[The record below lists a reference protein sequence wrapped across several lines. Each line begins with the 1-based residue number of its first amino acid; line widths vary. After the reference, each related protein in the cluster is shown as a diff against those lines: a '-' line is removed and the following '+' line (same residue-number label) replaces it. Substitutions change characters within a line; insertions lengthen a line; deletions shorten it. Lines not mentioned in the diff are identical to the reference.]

1 MEPGS
6 QSGEYNQERA
16 QLPRNMI
23 ENSMFEEE
31 PDIVDLAKEPRLHPL
46 EPDEVEYEPHS
57 SRLLVRGLGEH
68 DLEDDE
74 EDYES
79 SARLLGMSFMNRS
92 SNHRNNM
99 SGVYNREA
107 SWGPCSFSSARTI
120 LVGAFVM
127 VIILSIAM
135 VVYFLPKCT
144 FTKEGCH
151 KKNTTLTPIY
161 PLATNGQVFPWP
173 KMRLSNA
180 VVPVHYDLTLHPNLT
195 TMKFTGSVQITLR
208 VKEDVNNITL
218 HSYGLNISK
227 ATIVPEASNQAKDV
241 QILEYRPH
249 QQIAITVNPALLN
262 GKTYTLNLEYA
273 ANLSDGFSGFYKSS
287 YQSKN
292 KTRILA
298 ATQFEPSSARKA
310 FPCFD
315 EPAFKA
321 TFTIKIIREAEHI
334 SLSNM
339 QKNDTISLGNGLFQD
354 SFAESLTMST
364 YLVAFIVAELKNVS
378 EVTENGILVSVYA
391 VPDKMDQMHYALEA
405 SMKLLKFYEDFFN
418 ISYPLKKLDLVAI
431 PDFEAG
437 AMENWGLITF
447 REITLLYKED
457 SASVLDKQIVSMVI
471 AHELAHQ
478 WFGNLVTMEWWNDL
492 WLNEGFATFM
502 EFFSL
507 EKVFPELQVADRFL
521 HTRFKAMEKDSMNS
535 SHPLS
540 TPVKTAEQIEEM
552 FDSISYE
559 KGASILLML
568 KDFLSE
574 TVFQQGIKRYLNEHK
589 YRNTKNEDF
598 WNSIAKVKNVDFN
611 VKEMMKTWTLQT
623 GFPVV
628 TVKLDTTANKIHLS
642 QEHFLRISISQDP
655 SSSPNSSY
663 LWHIPLTYM
672 TSSCSNY
679 GQPQCIKTWFLKSK
693 TDVIDLKEPN
703 VTWVKFNVNMSGYYI
718 IHYEGD
724 ISMELSGLLQN
735 NHLALSDQD
744 RAGLINNAFVL
755 ASAGKVSMQQAL
767 SMTKYMKNESS
778 NAPIAEALFQLHN
791 IYWLV
796 QKRGMLQLTDRMEKY
811 IFDIFGD
818 LIDHQTWSNDG
829 SLSERQLRA
838 ILLTVACDYNYGNCA
853 QNASELFNMWENT
866 KNLSVLPS
874 DLTRTIYTV
883 GARADKGWTFIR
895 QMYNTSQ
902 VEAEKRKM
910 LQALAQSS
918 NPQQLIGLMQESL
931 QHETIRAQE
940 LPSILAT
947 ASKTLVGYLFAWDFV
962 KENWDNIVKKFQL
975 GSFTI
980 ETIIAETT
988 SHFSTKTRLFE
999 VQTFFDSLK
1008 DEGSQLRAVQ
1018 EALEIIRLN
1027 IQWMDKNLKSL
1038 EEWL

>member
-1 MEPGS
+1 MEPGFHS
-6 QSGEYNQERA
+6 EQA

-31 PDIVDLAKEPRLHPL
+31 PDVVDLAKEPHLHPL
-46 EPDEVEYEPHS
+46 EPDEVEYEPRS

-92 SNHRNNM
+92 SNHRNNLT
-99 SGVYNREA
+99 GVYNRET
-107 SWGPCSFSSARTI
+107 SGGLCSLSSARTV
-120 LVGAFVM
+120 LVGAFVV

-151 KKNTTLTPIY
+151 KKNTTLTLIY

-173 KMRLSNA
+173 KNRLPNA
-180 VVPVHYDLTLHPNLT
+180 VVPVHYDLSLHPNLT
-195 TMKFTGSVQITLR
+195 TMNFIGSVQITVLA
-208 VKEDVNNITL
+208 KEDTNNITL
-218 HSYGLNISK
+218 HSFGLKITK
-227 ATIVPEASNQAKDV
+227 ATITPKASSQSKDV
-241 QILEYRPH
+241 QILEYLQH
-249 QQIAITVNPALLN
+249 QQIAIKVNPKLLK
-262 GKTYTLNLEYA
+262 GETHILNLEYS

-287 YQSKN
+287 YQDKN

-298 ATQFEPSSARKA
+298 ATQFEPASARSA

-321 TFTIKIIREAEHI
+321 TFSIKIIREADHI

-339 QKNDTISLGNGLFQD
+339 QKDSTTSIGNGLLQD
-354 SFAESLTMST
+354 TFVKSVKMST
-364 YLVAFIVAELKNVS
+364 YLVAFIVAELKSVS
-378 EVTENGILVSVYA
+378 QETASGTLVSVYA
-391 VPDKMDQMHYALEA
+391 VPDKMDQMRYALEA
-405 SMKLLKFYEDFFN
+405 AVKLLKFYEDFFN
-418 ISYPLKKLDLVAI
+418 ISYPLKKLDLVAV

-447 REITLLYKED
+447 REITLLYREET
-457 SASVLDKQIVSMVI
+457 ASILDKQIISVVI

-521 HTRFKAMEKDSMNS
+521 RTRLKAMEKDSMNS

-540 TPVKTAEQIEEM
+540 TSVETAEQIEEI

-568 KDFLSE
+568 KDFLGE
-574 TVFQQGIKRYLNEHK
+574 TVFQQGIERYLNEHK
-589 YRNTKNEDF
+589 YGNTKTEDL
-598 WNSIAKVKNVDFN
+598 WNSITKVKNVDLD

-642 QEHFLRISISQDP
+642 QERFLRISISQDP
-655 SSSPNSSY
+655 SSSPDSSY
-663 LWHIPLTYM
+663 LWHIPLTYI
-672 TSSCSNY
+672 TSNCSNY
-679 GQPQCIKTWFLKSK
+679 SQPKCIKTWLLKNK
-693 TDVIDLKEPN
+693 TGTIHLKEPN
-703 VTWVKFNVNMSGYYI
+703 VTWVKFNMNMNGYYI
-718 IHYEGD
+718 VHYEGNT
-724 ISMELSGLLQN
+724 SKELLGLLQN
-735 NHLALSDQD
+735 NHLAFSDHD
-744 RAGLINNAFVL
+744 RAGFINNAFVL
-755 ASAGKVSMQQAL
+755 ASAGKLSVRQAL
-767 SMTKYMKNESS
+767 SMTKYMKNENST
-778 NAPIAEALFQLHN
+778 APITEALFQLGR

-796 QKRGMLQLTDRMEKY
+796 QKRGSLQLAGRIKKY

-818 LIDHQTWSNDG
+818 LINNQTWSNNG
-829 SLSERQLRA
+829 SLSERQLRST
-838 ILLTVACDYNYGNCA
+838 LLDVACGYNHDNCVQIA
-853 QNASELFNMWENT
+853 QELFTEWKQT

-874 DLTRTIYTV
+874 DLTTTIYSV
-883 GARADKGWTFIR
+883 GARDVKGWTFIL
-895 QMYNTSQ
+895 QMYNSLQLET
-902 VEAEKRKM
+902 EKSKM
-910 LQALAQSS
+910 LRAMAKSS
-918 NPQQLIGLMQESL
+918 NAQQLIWLMYESL
-931 QHETIRAQE
+931 QHGTIRTQE

-947 ASKTLVGYLFAWDFV
+947 ASRSLAGYLFAWDFV
-962 KENWDNIVKKFQL
+962 KENWDNLVKKFHL
-975 GSFTI
+975 GSFPI
-980 ETIIAETT
+980 QAIIVETT
-988 SHFSTKTRLFE
+988 SQFSTKSHLFE
-999 VQTFFDSLK
+999 VQTFFDSLTDK
-1008 DEGSQLRAVQ
+1008 GSQLRAVQ
-1018 EALEIIRLN
+1018 EALEIIQLN
-1027 IQWMDKNLKSL
+1027 IQWMDKNLKNL
-1038 EEWL
+1038 KMWL